1 MYCLGIN
8 IGSVSAKYVYL
19 NDNQLISSGVIS
31 HEGNIREATIRILEK
46 EDFHPDTYALVTG
59 NEGRFLLNLPNYP
72 EISCVERLLQEE
84 NETYSAVVSMGGEDI
99 IVYAVDENKNIYD
112 TVSGNKCATGTGEF
126 FKQQL
131 GRMNLGL
138 DVLKDTQRFTD
149 SKAQKLSKRCSVF
162 MKSDCTHRLNKGQ
175 ASKEDIVL
183 SLCFVM
189 ASKIAEYLS
198 KARISSGKIWLAGG
212 LSNTIF
218 IKDYLQELLPDAEFV
233 INDKSVVM
241 EAWGAAL
248 LAVKNQTIL
257 KSADNLF
264 VSNPPKF
271 KTYGSL
277 NDSAKMIETIPAQTD
292 TAFIDS
298 QYVLGIDGG
307 STTTKACLVDYNTKQ
322 IVASYY
328 NRTHGDPVK
337 SLIECIQQIKLQI
350 SKHLNPEK
358 LKINLVSTTGSS
370 RELLGLFIG
379 TQAVYNEI
387 LAHGKG
393 TSHYCGDID
402 TIFEIGGQDAK
413 YIYLQNNVAVDYAM
427 NEACSAGTG
436 SFLEEAAAGDLNIT
450 DVRDIGKIALESNAP
465 VKFSEHCS
473 AFINAEIRKAIV
485 QGYSISDIT
494 AGLVVSIVSNYLN
507 RVVGNRKIGNNITI
521 QGGVAKNP
529 AIPAAFAML
538 LNKSITIPP
547 MPELLGCF
555 GTALIA
561 IEKHKQG
568 QIESG
573 TYSLN
578 EIITADFKIE
588 KYVDCKACENIC
600 SIAVINI
607 RGEKKMFGGRCSK
620 YTVIKNKK
628 NTEDSKNYVAEYREM
643 LYIED
648 KSLASDKKTH
658 KTVGI
663 PLCFSTYNLLPLY
676 KTFFEDLGCTVILS
690 DNIDEEGYN
699 RVESDYCFPAEIAH
713 GAVHNIIQKK
723 PDYIFLPHF
732 KEQLKSETSY
742 KHSCLCP
749 ITQALPYYISKAFN
763 EIDTDRII
771 SPMISFSANGNKQLI
786 KTFAEI
792 AIKIGLSQKNGENA
806 IKNAIA
812 KQLDFEQKIELRGK
826 EIAELVNKGDKPA
839 VLILGRPYNAFTKD
853 ANMGIPDK
861 FVQRGVDVIP
871 FNMIGTGKDHVYEN
885 MYWLYGRQVLEAA
898 RYAAEN
904 KNFYPVYITNFSC
917 APDSFLLHYLAWI
930 MKSKPYLILE
940 LDSHT
945 ADAGIDTRIEA
956 FLDIVQNYHNNEI
969 KNEEES
975 YDNGLRF
982 ISNSKSDIHIKN
994 IKTNEIIPIRN
1005 NSKTKFLLSNMGRF
1019 STELVSSFL
1028 TQYGMASYTFPR
1040 ADEFTVQ
1047 LAKSVSSGKECLPSH
1062 MVLGSFLQFLS
1073 SDEYKKDET
1082 YLLFV
1087 PTTTGPCRTGQY
1099 FVFYEKIIKDL
1110 KIDNVVVITLDSDNS
1125 YNELGKGFSKNV
1137 WWALVIADYLKDIET
1152 VLRTCAKDKQ
1162 HALEI
1167 FESEWNN
1174 LVNACEIS
1182 IKNTLPQLKQYAEIL
1197 SEIPLKYDP
1206 SSQKKVLIIGEIY
1219 VRRDDFAVDELIDI
1233 FSSKGIISKI
1243 SGICEWIYY
1252 CDYVRKT
1259 DIQNSEKGFINKSS
1273 KRISWSIESKYK
1285 HSIENKVKKA
1295 LSASGLLVDF
1305 PDNMDEIMRN
1315 CTEQFINN
1323 ELYSEISVS
1332 GGMAYTALHDGFAGV
1347 VNISPFACLI
1357 GRVIEGIVKPWARE
1371 NRKSLIS
1378 IEVDGNPL
1386 PINTLNKLD
1395 AFTANVLRGNDFNS
1409 SI

>member
-8 IGSVSAKYVYL
+8 IGSVSVKYVYL
-19 NDNQLISSGVIS
+19 DNNKFISSGIIP
-31 HEGNIREATIRILEK
+31 HDGNIKEATESFLKR
-46 EDFHPDTYALVTG
+46 DNFHPETISLVTG
-59 NEGRFLLNLPNYP
+59 NEGRLLLDLPDYP
-72 EISCVERLLQEE
+72 EIICVERLIKDEPDD
-84 NETYSAVVSMGGEDI
+84 YSAVVSMGGEDI
-99 IVYAVDENKNIYD
+99 IVYAVDENRNIYD

-131 GRMNLGL
+131 GRMNLSL
-138 DVLKDTQRFTD
+138 DDLKDTERFVD

-183 SLCFVM
+183 SLCYVM
-189 ASKIAEYLS
+189 ASKIAEYLG
-198 KARISSGKIWLAGG
+198 KARISRGKILLAGG
-212 LSNTIF
+212 LSNTVF
-218 IKDYLQELLPDAEFV
+218 IKDYLQEMLPNAEFIV
-233 INDKSVVM
+233 NEKSLVL

-248 LAVKNQTIL
+248 LASEHRVVINSTEK
-257 KSADNLF
+257 LF
-264 VSNPPKF
+264 VSKSSRF
-271 KTYGSL
+271 KTYPSL
-277 NDSAKMIETIPAQTD
+277 KESAKMIEKIQSEAATPLA
-292 TAFIDS
+292 DS
-298 QYVLGIDGG
+298 LYVLGIDGG

-337 SLIECIQQIKLQI
+337 SLIECIQHISNQIAV
-350 SKHLNPEK
+350 HFNPED
-358 LKINLVSTTGSS
+358 LKINLISTTGSS
-370 RELLGLFIG
+370 RELLGLYTG
-379 TQAVYNEI
+379 TQAIYNEI

-413 YIYLQNNVAVDYAM
+413 YIYLQNDVAVDYAM

-436 SFLEEAAAGDLNIT
+436 SFLEEAASGDLNIK
-450 DVRDIGKIALESNAP
+450 DVRDIGDIALDSDAP

-485 QGYSISDIT
+485 QGYSKADIT

-538 LNKSITIPP
+538 LNKSLIIPP

-568 QIESG
+568 LLEDG
-573 TYSLN
+573 RYNLD
-578 EIITADFKIE
+578 EIISTHFKIE

-600 SIAVINI
+600 SIAVINV

-620 YTVIKNKK
+620 YTLIKNK
-628 NTEDSKNYVAEYREM
+628 NNSTEATNYVAEYRE
-643 LYIED
+643 LLFLHNEE
-648 KSLASDKKTH
+648 KSKLNNTP
-658 KTVGI
+658 TIGI
-663 PLCFSTYNLLPLY
+663 PLCFSVYNLFPLY
-676 KTFFEDLGCTVILS
+676 KTFFEELGCQIVLS
-690 DNIDEEGYN
+690 DNVDEEGSI

-713 GAVHNIIQKK
+713 GAVYNIIKK
-723 PDYIFLPHF
+723 QTDYIFLPHF
-732 KEQLKSETSY
+732 KEQLKSETYY

-749 ITQALPYYISKAFN
+749 ITQALPYYISKAFT
-763 EIDTDRII
+763 EIDSKQILSPLI
-771 SPMISFSANGNKQLI
+771 SLSDNNKHLI
-786 KTFAEI
+786 KVLLEI
-792 AIKIGLSQKNGENA
+792 AITIGFSKNQGQAAINNA
-806 IKNAIA
+806 TK
-812 KQLDFEQKIELRGK
+812 KQAEFEQKLEDRGK
-826 EIAELVNKGDKPA
+826 QVAELINNGNRPS
-839 VLILGRPYNAFTKD
+839 VLLLGRPYNAFTKD

-861 FVQRGVDVIP
+861 FVKRGVDVIP
-871 FNMIGTGKDHVYEN
+871 FNMIGSGKDHVYEN

-898 RYAAEN
+898 KFADEN

-956 FLDIVQNYHNNEI
+956 FLDIVQNYHNNEFQ
-969 KNEEES
+969 NEDETF
-975 YDNGLRF
+975 DNGLRF
-982 ISNSKSDIHIKN
+982 ITNSRSDIHIKN
-994 IKTNEIIPIRN
+994 IKTNEIIQIRN
-1005 NSKTKFLLSNMGRF
+1005 NKKTKMLLSNMGRF
-1019 STELVSSFL
+1019 STELVSAFL
-1028 TQYGMASYTFPR
+1028 KQYGISAYTFPL

-1062 MVLGSFLQFLS
+1062 LVLGSFLQFLS
-1073 SDEYKKDET
+1073 SNDYKKDEI

-1125 YNELGKGFSKNV
+1125 YNEFGKGFSKNV

-1152 VLRTCAKDKQ
+1152 VLRTCAEDS
-1162 HALEI
+1162 HYALDI
-1167 FESEWNN
+1167 FEKEWKK
-1174 LVNACEIS
+1174 LVVACEES
-1182 IKNTLPQLKQYAEIL
+1182 VKNTIPQLKTYAEVL
-1197 SEIPLKYDP
+1197 SGIPLKYDP
-1206 SSQKKVLIIGEIY
+1206 SERKKILIIGEIY
-1219 VRRDDFAVDELIDI
+1219 VRRDDFAVSELIQI
-1233 FSSKGIISKI
+1233 FASKGIISKI
-1243 SGICEWIYY
+1243 SGISEWIYY
-1252 CDYVRKT
+1252 CDYVRKQ
-1259 DIQNSEKGFINKSS
+1259 DIQNTDKGIVNRTGKN
-1273 KRISWSIESKYK
+1273 IIWSLENKYK
-1285 HSIENKVKKA
+1285 HNIEKKVKEA
-1295 LSASGLLVDF
+1295 LSPSGLLVEF
-1305 PDNMDEIMRN
+1305 PDNMDEIMQN
-1315 CTEQFINN
+1315 CTEQFIGN

-1332 GGMAYTALHDGFAGV
+1332 GGMAYTALNDGFAGV

-1378 IEVDGNPL
+1378 VEVDGNPL

-1395 AFTANVLRGNDFNS
+1395 AFTANVLRDKT
-1409 SI
+1409 